1 MKRYLLFYGP
11 ISDAA
16 GGWDDF
22 AGDHDTIE
30 QAAAAARAAGAL
42 AEWWHVV
49 DLHTGEYVASA
60 PDGLEPADA
69 AV

>member
-1 MKRYLLFYGP
+1 MKRFLLFYGP
-11 ISDAA
+11 IKDAA

-30 QAAAAARAAGAL
+30 EATASAIAAGAL

-49 DLHTGEYVASA
+49 DTQTGQYAASA
-60 PDGLEPADA
+60 PDGLEEAESPT
-69 AV
+69 